1 MKIVVLGGTG
11 LIGAQVVAR
20 LREGGHE
27 AIAASPSTGVD
38 SIAGTGLDE
47 AFAGADAVVDVTNA
61 PAFDEAAVVSFFT
74 TATGNVLAA
83 EKRAGVGHHVALS
96 IVGVDRDPDAKGYQA
111 GKVAQERLIKE
122 GGVPFTI
129 VRATQFFEFL
139 AGIADAST
147 VDGVV
152 RVAPAPMQPIA
163 SAAVARAVADAAVA
177 APAGAIEVAGPE
189 RAPIGEVVSRVL
201 HAAGD
206 ERRVVED
213 DTVGYFGREVGKA
226 SLVPVGEAII
236 DELTLDEWLAAQ
248 VPTASGVAAR

>member
-11 LIGAQVVAR
+11 LIGSQVVAL
-20 LREGGHE
+20 LRERGHD

-38 SIAGTGLDE
+38 SVAGTGLDE

-96 IVGVDRDPDAKGYQA
+96 IVGVDRDPAASGYMA
-111 GKVAQERLIKE
+111 GKVVQERLIHE

-139 AGIADAST
+139 AGVADAST

-152 RVAPAPMQPIA
+152 RVAPSAMQPVS
-163 SAAVARAVADAAVA
+163 SAAVARAVADAATTE
-177 APAGAIEVAGPE
+177 PRGAVEVAGPE
-189 RAPIGEVVSRVL
+189 RAPIAGFVSRIL
-201 HAAGD
+201 AAAGD
-206 ERRVVED
+206 PREIVED
-213 DTVGYFGREVGKA
+213 ATVGYFGRDVDDT
-226 SLVPVGEAII
+226 SLVPVGQAVI
-236 DELTLDEWLAAQ
+236 DPETLDEWLAERA
-248 VPTASGVAAR
+248 VAAS